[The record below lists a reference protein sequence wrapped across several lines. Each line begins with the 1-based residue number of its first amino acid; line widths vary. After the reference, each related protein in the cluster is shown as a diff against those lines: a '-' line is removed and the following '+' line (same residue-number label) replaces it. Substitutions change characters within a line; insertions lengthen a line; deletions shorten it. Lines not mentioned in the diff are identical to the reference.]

1 VPKRET
7 HGSEGKHILNSVGWI
22 EGALTKV
29 TEGEFR
35 IDDRAVAA
43 SDCVN
48 FFVTGGDLLETVQ
61 YLWSEFEWVQLEHQS
76 AICGRSLDLH
86 REILERSVAQHVLLG
101 CLTNSETFVWA
112 PINCRAERLL
122 EVFVR
127 AEVEVKK
134 YSP

>member
-7 HGSEGKHILNSVGWI
+7 DDGKAQHILNSVGWI
-22 EGALTKV
+22 EGVLTKV
-29 TEGEFR
+29 TEGVFR
-35 IDDRAVAA
+35 VDDRAVAA

-61 YLWSEFEWVQLEHQS
+61 YLWSEFKWVQLEHRS
-76 AICGRSLDLH
+76 ALGRRALDLH
-86 REILERSVAQHVLLG
+86 GEILERSVGQHVLLG
-101 CLTNSETFVWA
+101 YLTNSELFVWA

-134 YSP
+134 

>member
-1 VPKRET
+1 VPTRRT
-7 HGSEGKHILNSVGWI
+7 DGSKGQHILNAVGWI

-35 IDDRAVAA
+35 IDDRAVAP

-61 YLWSEFEWVQLEHQS
+61 YLWSEFSWVGLEDRS
-76 AICGRSLDLH
+76 AIGERSLDLH
-86 REILERSVAQHVLLG
+86 REILERSVGQHVLRG

-112 PINCRAERLL
+112 PVNCRAERLL
-122 EVFVR
+122 EVFVH
-127 AEVEVKK
+127 AEIEVNNCFH
-134 YSP
+134 

>member
-1 VPKRET
+1 
-7 HGSEGKHILNSVGWI
+7 L
-22 EGALTKV
+22 LTKV
-29 TEGEFR
+29 TQGVFQV
-35 IDDRAVAA
+35 DDRAVAA

-61 YLWSEFEWVQLEHQS
+61 YLWSEFDCVRLEHRS
-76 AICGRSLDLH
+76 ALAGGALNLH
-86 REILERSVAQHVLLG
+86 AEMLERSVDEHVLLG
-101 CLTNSETFVWA
+101 YLTNSELFVWA

-134 YSP
+134 

>member
-1 VPKRET
+1 VAKRKTDGGEVQ
-7 HGSEGKHILNSVGWI
+7 HVLESVGWI
-22 EGALTKV
+22 EGALTQV

-35 IDDRAVAA
+35 IDDRAVAS

-61 YLWSEFEWVQLEHQS
+61 YLWSEFEWVQLEHRS
-76 AICGRSLDLH
+76 AIGGQALDLHGQLLERSLD
-86 REILERSVAQHVLLG
+86 QHVLLG
-101 CLTNSETFVWA
+101 YLTNSERFVWA

-122 EVFVR
+122 EVFAR

-134 YSP
+134 

>member
-1 VPKRET
+1 MRVAKRET
-7 HGSEGKHILNSVGWI
+7 DRGEVQHILSSVGWI

-35 IDDRAVAA
+35 IDDRAVAS

-61 YLWSEFEWVQLEHQS
+61 YLWSEFEWVQLERRS
-76 AICGRSLDLH
+76 AIDGRALDLH
-86 REILERSVAQHVLLG
+86 GQILERSVDQHVLLG
-101 CLTNSETFVWA
+101 YLTNCEKFVWA

-134 YSP
+134 

>member
-1 VPKRET
+1 MPNRET
-7 HGSEGKHILNSVGWI
+7 DRGRAQHILNSVGWI
-22 EGALTKV
+22 EGALTKA
-29 TEGEFR
+29 TEGKFR

-61 YLWSEFEWVQLEHQS
+61 YLWSEFEWVQLEHRL
-76 AICGRSLDLH
+76 AIGGWALDLH
-86 REILERSVAQHVLLG
+86 GQLLERSVGQHVLLG
-101 CLTNSETFVWA
+101 HLTNSEKFVWA

-127 AEVEVKK
+127 ADVEVRK
-134 YSP
+134 

>member
-1 VPKRET
+1 VQ
-7 HGSEGKHILNSVGWI
+7 HVLDSVGWI

-35 IDDRAVAA
+35 IDDRAVGS

-61 YLWSEFEWVQLEHQS
+61 YLWSEFEWVQLEHRS
-76 AICGRSLDLH
+76 AIGGRALEIH
-86 REILERSVAQHVLLG
+86 GQILERSHDQHVLLG
-101 CLTNSETFVWA
+101 YLTNTERFVWA
-112 PINCRAERLL
+112 PINCPAERLL

-134 YSP
+134 